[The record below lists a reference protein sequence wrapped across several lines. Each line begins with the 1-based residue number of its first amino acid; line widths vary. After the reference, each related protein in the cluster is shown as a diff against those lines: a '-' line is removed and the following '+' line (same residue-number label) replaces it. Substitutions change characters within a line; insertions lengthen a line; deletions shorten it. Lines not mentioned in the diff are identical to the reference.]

1 MNKYEEFNN
10 NNNLLKDLNMTIVS
24 YESERI
30 KAQKRG
36 DSEKNLFYE
45 RKRQELEEIRDKIAQ
60 NELLDEKS
68 ILIIKELYDEEKNQ
82 NENSKKMSIISTLTT
97 IVVAIIAFIILK
109 DIENAIIIGIG
120 YFFITH
126 LIGKEMV
133 KNRSYNKAK
142 NKSNDENGP
151 IQKN

>member
-82 NENSKKMSIISTLTT
+82 NEEFKKYLKQTIIDFFNEQKINHASFLLMNTKIPMKPNMSL
-97 IVVAIIAFIILK
+97 
-109 DIENAIIIGIG
+109 
-120 YFFITH
+120 
-126 LIGKEMV
+126 
-133 KNRSYNKAK
+133 AK
-142 NKSNDENGP
+142 C
-151 IQKN
+151 